1 MKIEKR
7 QIHNAL
13 LESFE
18 SHLGKDWRLVSKKI
32 GDVEFLRHSLFPIK
46 VYFFIDSMCW
56 QTPTSPPMTNIWRVH
71 LGCTYS
77 TTIFNEYSGYL
88 DDSRRHLPVAFPLYP
103 NKMSRRLIPEQG
115 LLIFSQDDL
124 DSCMPIVREFVQ
136 NSEVQLPRFQNLE
149 EFDDLLGL
157 MDGDHLDSIARE
169 LACPEDASQVMV
181 PGNKLLTTNG
191 WGSDFLSAIM
201 YKAVN
206 ARIMDKDAKARLK
219 WLENLLVQPFP
230 DLTDL
235 YGEKWQ
241 KSFAY
246 GWNICLEKWVPYTMS
261 QLRK

>member
-18 SHLGKDWRLVSKKI
+18 SQIDKDWRLVSKKM

-56 QTPTSPPMTNIWRVH
+56 QTPTSPPLTNIWRVH
-71 LGCTYS
+71 LGCSYS
-77 TTIFNEYSGYL
+77 TTFYNEYSGYVKE
-88 DDSRRHLPVAFPLYP
+88 SRRHLPTSFPLSP
-103 NKMSRRLIPEQG
+103 NKKLNPIIPEQG
-115 LLIFSQDDL
+115 LLIYSQDDL
-124 DSCMPIVREFVQ
+124 DSCLPIVLEKLQ
-136 NSEVQLPRFQNLE
+136 ASNVQLPRFQRLE
-149 EFDDLLGL
+149 EFDDMLGL
-157 MDGDHLDSIARE
+157 MDSDHLDSIARE

-181 PGNKLLTTNG
+181 PGNKTLTTVG
-191 WGSDFLSAIM
+191 WGSGFLSALM

-219 WLENLLVQPFP
+219 WLENLLAQPFP